1 MKFRVRAKIVTT
13 LVLSLVLQGI
23 SAAMPAE
30 PRMVVTE
37 IGETPDG
44 EGQAREIEMPQ
55 PGRSGGVVTAY
66 AEDPTPGDSATPTD
80 TASPTALPTLP
91 PATDPSTISF
101 YFEFGGKLYHDT
113 DTIDLLEN
121 TGTQMIS
128 IVGVLNIDGNEQRYT
143 PADMSVAVS
152 YQYEGRI
159 ITLEQANPNNQWAYR
174 ITFNGVGTTTIRA
187 DITDGLG
194 GSHTVTCNV
203 RVPFNYRTQDPTKD
217 VNVSVDGNFG
227 MVGGL
232 IVGGAENDP
241 KKKAVQLS
249 TPGTSEQTHYLPMF
263 QFVDYTVDGQEVN
276 SLTDKGSRA
285 SLINAPQDQMPF
297 LVDDTATDPNVATVD
312 ADGYIRAVGAGYTT
326 VKFMPINGQAS
337 EAIELTILVAPRA
350 KLQGTAGDYLKNPKI
365 LLQPGTTSFVL
376 DTNAKIAS
384 TFRWTLYRKNTVA
397 NNKVQDNEKNKTEID
412 TDYMEIYISENNEGI
427 SFSGLKAGVYHLV
440 GTYPQYKDYNARV
453 ESVDIE
459 IVVPI
464 GISEERLIMNVGDTY
479 DVLANAQILD
489 KAIFQGAVLDNPEVE
504 GDRSLKATYSDGVLR
519 ANMKGDTYL
528 VLTYQG
534 TNNDDKDIFGDKNK
548 PDKEYKYDEND
559 TTKYYAYKEK
569 YIIPI
574 TIIDELFIDRTSAV
588 MSLGSTLQLV
598 AKASNLSIPLIWSSS
613 DDKILTVDEDG
624 LVTAVKEGTA
634 IIRVTQTINGVT
646 KTAEC
651 TIVVTNSVSKIVLDP
666 ASKEI
671 GIGEI
676 LTINAQITPKI
687 PNISLKWVTS
697 DEKIVSIEQPNDL
710 STTVKGQKE
719 GIAVITAINQENV
732 VVGSC
737 LVTVVGDHA
746 IKSISLSQTNVTTS
760 LAEKTFVLYATITP
774 KEAENEPVV
783 WSSSDSSIATVD
795 QKGLVT
801 LRKSGTVTIICTAK
815 NDSAIAASCR
825 VTITQGVTG
834 IRLDQSN
841 INMNVGETFRL
852 TYVLAPV
859 NASNTAVT
867 FTSTNQSIATV
878 NNTGVIS
885 ARGVGQTAIIVKT
898 NDGGHMATC
907 LVNVGRV
914 ATAVKLDATS
924 IVLNVGDYYNFE
936 TTITPADSTDTTLTW
951 EVSDKSVAVVSN
963 KGKVIAKKA
972 GVSVIMAKTKSG
984 STAYCTVT
992 VQQGVTGVQLDD
1004 HEGVIYIGDEWELNA
1019 TVSPK
1024 SATTQDLKWVS
1035 SDRGVATIDAN
1046 GRITGVKEGLTII
1059 TCTTVDG
1066 GYVDYCAVQVISP
1079 EVESQD
1085 IIVTPESCLI
1095 GVGKKMKLEAQVIP
1109 ENTTD
1114 KTVEW
1119 ISSNTDIV
1127 TVDEK
1132 GRITGVSVGNAVIT
1146 CIAADG
1152 SGAEAY
1158 CEVEVCQ
1165 EITDIQLNNTYL
1177 DLVVGD
1183 AVQIEGWIF
1192 PSDATYGVTW
1202 SSDDATVALVDQNG
1216 KVTALKAGD
1225 TVVRATAEDSSG
1237 VEAVCVVHVRNPVP
1251 ITNIQVSES
1260 ELVMVPGESRTVS
1273 FTILPSGY
1281 TDGYTWSSDNPV
1293 VASVNA
1299 TTGMIT
1305 ANALGVANITIFA
1318 QSGRSA
1324 SVKIYVVG
1332 LSKTTLSL
1340 QQYAT
1345 TLISLEVYG
1354 ASQSDLDVRWYSDN
1368 ERIAEVRNGQITAR
1382 AIGTTNIYAVVNGR
1396 RLQCRVTVE
1405 KIRR

>member
-1 MKFRVRAKIVTT
+1 
-13 LVLSLVLQGI
+13 
-23 SAAMPAE
+23 
-30 PRMVVTE
+30 
-37 IGETPDG
+37 
-44 EGQAREIEMPQ
+44 
-55 PGRSGGVVTAY
+55 
-66 AEDPTPGDSATPTD
+66 
-80 TASPTALPTLP
+80 
-91 PATDPSTISF
+91 
-101 YFEFGGKLYHDT
+101 
-113 DTIDLLEN
+113 
-121 TGTQMIS
+121 
-128 IVGVLNIDGNEQRYT
+128 
-143 PADMSVAVS
+143 
-152 YQYEGRI
+152 
-159 ITLEQANPNNQWAYR
+159 
-174 ITFNGVGTTTIRA
+174 
-187 DITDGLG
+187 
-194 GSHTVTCNV
+194 
-203 RVPFNYRTQDPTKD
+203 
-217 VNVSVDGNFG
+217 
-227 MVGGL
+227 
-232 IVGGAENDP
+232 
-241 KKKAVQLS
+241 
-249 TPGTSEQTHYLPMF
+249 
-263 QFVDYTVDGQEVN
+263 
-276 SLTDKGSRA
+276 
-285 SLINAPQDQMPF
+285 
-297 LVDDTATDPNVATVD
+297 
-312 ADGYIRAVGAGYTT
+312 
-326 VKFMPINGQAS
+326 
-337 EAIELTILVAPRA
+337 
-350 KLQGTAGDYLKNPKI
+350 
-365 LLQPGTTSFVL
+365 
-376 DTNAKIAS
+376 
-384 TFRWTLYRKNTVA
+384 
-397 NNKVQDNEKNKTEID
+397 
-412 TDYMEIYISENNEGI
+412 
-427 SFSGLKAGVYHLV
+427 
-440 GTYPQYKDYNARV
+440 
-453 ESVDIE
+453 
-459 IVVPI
+459 
-464 GISEERLIMNVGDTY
+464 
-479 DVLANAQILD
+479 
-489 KAIFQGAVLDNPEVE
+489 
-504 GDRSLKATYSDGVLR
+504 
-519 ANMKGDTYL
+519 
-528 VLTYQG
+528 
-534 TNNDDKDIFGDKNK
+534 
-548 PDKEYKYDEND
+548 
-559 TTKYYAYKEK
+559 
-569 YIIPI
+569 
-574 TIIDELFIDRTSAV
+574 
-588 MSLGSTLQLV
+588 
-598 AKASNLSIPLIWSSS
+598 
-613 DDKILTVDEDG
+613 
-624 LVTAVKEGTA
+624 
-634 IIRVTQTINGVT
+634 
-646 KTAEC
+646 
-651 TIVVTNSVSKIVLDP
+651 
-666 ASKEI
+666 
-671 GIGEI
+671 
-676 LTINAQITPKI
+676 
-687 PNISLKWVTS
+687 
-697 DEKIVSIEQPNDL
+697 
-710 STTVKGQKE
+710 
-719 GIAVITAINQENV
+719 
-732 VVGSC
+732 
-737 LVTVVGDHA
+737 
-746 IKSISLSQTNVTTS
+746 
-760 LAEKTFVLYATITP
+760 
-774 KEAENEPVV
+774 

-815 NDSAIAASCR
+815 NDSSIAASCR

-1332 LSKTTLSL
+1332 LSKTSLSL